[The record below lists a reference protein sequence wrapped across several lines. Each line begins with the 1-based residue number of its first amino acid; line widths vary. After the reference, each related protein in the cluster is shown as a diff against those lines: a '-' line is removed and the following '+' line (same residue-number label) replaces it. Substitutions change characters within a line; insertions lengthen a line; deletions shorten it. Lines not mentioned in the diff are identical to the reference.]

1 MKIFKSFNLIL
12 LLLFYL
18 IDLSVVGQTL
28 PPNFKPDFLSSN
40 TILVHIGDQLGT
52 KLTFS
57 ASMDG
62 AADCCNNFFTGEPMK
77 NYSFSIIV
85 ENKSPSSVYFVRM
98 PKNGLVL
105 AKGRG
110 NSTVCNFSMQTYI
123 GIWADDK
130 SFRLD
135 PGQQRVFKAKT
146 KMDYQ
151 DYYPIT
157 QQQHDELISSNP
169 KALEPNCLS
178 FIIYSK
184 VYNKNNIQSILAAI
198 NKTKNTQ
205 STGVGS
211 DQNDDNGSNSFIDD
225 IENEFDIDIAIAA
238 NESEVIDPKEI
249 NKEAAKLIIVSEAS
263 ESEAVS
269 KTNYDLNLCNNL
281 IQENQQIISGFKSY
295 LNNHQSDD
303 WDRTYEQF
311 KSFLNRRQTA
321 LENGSLNPDC
331 MEKMKRDWDS
341 YQQESDRI
349 LDTQINKLNQEL
361 GGILN
366 GVNTPKNSNS
376 GFTPIPSTMTNSPTI
391 QTPSIKSDKFGTGK
405 VAPIKKK
412 VNN

>member
-1 MKIFKSFNLIL
+1 VKILKSYNLIL

-18 IDLSVVGQTL
+18 IDLSVAGQTL

-110 NSTVCNFSMQTYI
+110 NSPVCDFSMQAYI

-151 DYYPIT
+151 NYYPVT
-157 QQQHDELISSNP
+157 QKNHDELISSYP

-184 VYNKNNIQSILAAI
+184 VYTKNNIQSILATI
-198 NKTKNTQ
+198 NNSKNAQ
-205 STGVGS
+205 SNGAGS
-211 DQNDDNGSNSFIDD
+211 DQNDDNGLNSFIDD
-225 IENEFDIDIAIAA
+225 IENEFDNDIANAS
-238 NESEVIDPKEI
+238 NESDTIDPKGI
-249 NKEAAKLIIVSEAS
+249 NKEAAKLVIVSETS
-263 ESEAVS
+263 ESEVVS
-269 KTNYDLNLCNNL
+269 KTKYNLNLCNNL
-281 IQENQQIISGFKSY
+281 IQENRQIISGFKSY
-295 LNNHQSDD
+295 LNNHQSDE

-311 KSFLNRRQTA
+311 KSLLNRRQTA
-321 LENGSLNPDC
+321 LEKGTLNPDC

-349 LDTQINKLNQEL
+349 LDAQINKLNQEL

-366 GVNTPKNSNS
+366 GVATPVNSNS
-376 GFTPIPSTMTNSPTI
+376 GFTPIPSTMTTTPTR
-391 QTPSIKSDKFGTGK
+391 QTPLIKTNKFGTGK
-405 VAPIKKK
+405 VAPLKKK
-412 VNN
+412 VTN